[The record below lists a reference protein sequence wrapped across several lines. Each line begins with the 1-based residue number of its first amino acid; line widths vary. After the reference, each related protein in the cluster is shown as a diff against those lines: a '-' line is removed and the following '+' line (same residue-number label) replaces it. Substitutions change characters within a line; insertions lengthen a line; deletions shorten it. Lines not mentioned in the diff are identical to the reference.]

1 MSSAASQSNTTS
13 SNNESRH
20 SCVVGMGW
28 GDEGKGKIVDLLA
41 REFDVVVRFNGGA
54 NAGHTVR
61 IGDESFALHLLPS
74 GVLREKAVSVIGPG
88 VVVDPVALVEEIEG
102 LQSRGI
108 DLTGR
113 LLVSD
118 RAHLVM
124 PYHKL
129 EDRLRD
135 SGTQGQ
141 KIGTTAKGIGPCYA
155 EKMLRSSAFRM
166 IDLVHLDRQAERLR
180 AVCERKRSTLMAM
193 GADDASL
200 NDGAIEFEAILSTL
214 KSTQPKLLKFV
225 ADTTAWLDDAVSSGR
240 QLLFESA
247 NGMLLDIDH
256 GTFPYVT
263 ASHTGLNGV
272 SAGAGV
278 SPHLVRRCVGV
289 SKAYATRVGN
299 GPFPSELQDER
310 GDRIREVG
318 REYGTTTGRPRRCG
332 WLDAVSLRQTKLL
345 GGVTEIAMMHMDT
358 LSGMDEVGICTGY
371 RLRGESLRSIPADSE
386 DYAAVEPEFEM
397 LPGWRADISRVTQFE
412 ALPAEAQNY
421 IGRVEAL
428 VGAPISMV
436 SVGPERNQT
445 IHRS

>member
-1 MSSAASQSNTTS
+1 MSSAASQSN
-13 SNNESRH
+13 SNQQDGRKGH
-20 SCVVGMGW
+20 TCVVGMGW

-41 REFDVVVRFNGGA
+41 GEFDVVVRFNGGA

-61 IGDESFALHLLPS
+61 IGDDSFALHLLPS
-74 GVLREKAVSVIGPG
+74 GVLRDKAVSVIGPG

-102 LQSRGI
+102 LESRGI
-108 DLTGR
+108 DLAGR

-124 PYHKL
+124 PYHKV

-135 SGTQGQ
+135 SGSQGK

-166 IDLVHLDRQAERLR
+166 VDLVHLERHTDRLK
-180 AVCERKRSTLMAM
+180 AVCERKRAILIAM
-193 GADDASL
+193 GADDASVGGYSIGF
-200 NDGAIEFEAILSTL
+200 DEIRSTL
-214 KSTQPKLLKFV
+214 ESTQRKLSKYV
-225 ADTTAWLDDAVSSGR
+225 VETTAWLEDAVADGR

-256 GTFPYVT
+256 GTYPYVT

-272 SAGAGV
+272 PAGAGV

-289 SKAYATRVGN
+289 TKAYATRVGN
-299 GPFPSELQDER
+299 GPFPSELLDER
-310 GDRIREVG
+310 GGRIREVG

-332 WLDAVSLRQTKLL
+332 WLDAVTLRQTKLL

-371 RLRGESLRSIPADSE
+371 RLRGETIRSYPADAE
-386 DYAAVEPEFEM
+386 DFAAVEPHIEM
-397 LPGWRADISRVTQFE
+397 LPGWDDDLSRVTQFG
-412 ALPAEAQNY
+412 ALPAEARNY
-421 IGRVEAL
+421 VLRVEEL

>member
-1 MSSAASQSNTTS
+1 MSA
-13 SNNESRH
+13 ESH
-20 SCVVGMGW
+20 HACVVGMGW

-41 REFDVVVRFNGGA
+41 GEFDVVVRFNGGA

-61 IGDESFALHLLPS
+61 IGADSFALHLLPS

-88 VVVDPVALVEEIEG
+88 VVVDPVALVEEIEA
-102 LQSRGI
+102 LESRGI
-108 DLTGR
+108 DLSGR
-113 LLVSD
+113 LMISD

-124 PYHKL
+124 PYHKV

-135 SGTQGQ
+135 SGTQGK

-166 IDLVHLDRQAERLR
+166 VDLVHLERQAERLK
-180 AVCERKRSTLMAM
+180 AVCDRKRAILTAM

-200 NDGAIEFEAILSTL
+200 AGGEVEFEQIRATLESTRQKLSR
-214 KSTQPKLLKFV
+214 FV
-225 ADTTAWLDDAVSSGR
+225 AETTAWLDDAVCKGR

-272 SAGAGV
+272 PAGAGV

-299 GPFPSELQDER
+299 GPFPSELMDER
-310 GDRIREVG
+310 GERIREVG
-318 REYGTTTGRPRRCG
+318 REYGTTTGRARRCG

-371 RLRGESLRSIPADSE
+371 HLRGETLRSIPADAE
-386 DYAAVEPEFEM
+386 EYAAVEPEFEM
-397 LPGWRADISRVTQFE
+397 LPGWKDDVSGVTQFD
-412 ALPAEAQNY
+412 ALPAEARQY
-421 IGRVEAL
+421 VQRVEEL
-428 VGAPISMV
+428 VGAPITMV

>member
-1 MSSAASQSNTTS
+1 MSSANSHGQQKHT
-13 SNNESRH
+13 
-20 SCVVGMGW
+20 CVVGMGW

-41 REFDVVVRFNGGA
+41 GDFDVVIRFNGGA

-61 IGDESFALHLLPS
+61 IGDDAFALHLLPS
-74 GVLREKAVSVIGPG
+74 GVLREQAVSVIGPG
-88 VVVDPVALVEEIEG
+88 VVVDPAGLVEEMVG
-102 LQSRGI
+102 LESRGI

-113 LLVSD
+113 LLISD

-135 SGTQGQ
+135 SGSQGK

-166 IDLVHLDRQAERLR
+166 VDLVHLDRNTDRLR
-180 AVCERKRSTLMAM
+180 SVCQRKRSILESM
-193 GADDASL
+193 GAEEASL
-200 NDGAIEFEAILSTL
+200 NDEALTFDGTLSML
-214 KSTQPKLLKFV
+214 QSVRKKLAGHV
-225 ADTTAWLDDAVSSGR
+225 RDTTTWLEHSVREGR
-240 QLLFESA
+240 NLLFESA

-272 SAGAGV
+272 PSGAGV

-299 GPFPSELQDER
+299 GPFPSELHDER

-332 WLDAVSLRQTKLL
+332 WLDAVTLRRSVVL

-358 LSGMDEVGICTGY
+358 LSGLPEVGICTGY
-371 RLRGESLRSIPADSE
+371 RLRGQLIGSIPADSDDLE
-386 DYAAVEPEFEM
+386 AVEPVFELVAGWQEDVSHVRRFED
-397 LPGWRADISRVTQFE
+397 LPVQARS
-412 ALPAEAQNY
+412 Y
-421 IGRVEAL
+421 IHRVEKL
-428 VGAPISMV
+428 VGATISMV

-445 IHRS
+445 IHRSR

>member
-1 MSSAASQSNTTS
+1 MSSASNQSNIGQE
-13 SNNESRH
+13 NRH
-20 SCVVGMGW
+20 ACVVGMGW

-41 REFDVVVRFNGGA
+41 GGFDVVVRFNGGA

-61 IGDESFALHLLPS
+61 IGDDSFALHLLPS
-74 GVLREKAVSVIGPG
+74 GVLRDKAISVIGPG
-88 VVVDPVALVEEIEG
+88 VVVDPIALIEEIEG
-102 LQSRGI
+102 LEARGI
-108 DLTGR
+108 DLAGR

-135 SGTQGQ
+135 SGTQGK

-166 IDLVHLDRQAERLR
+166 IDLVHLDRHTDRLK
-180 AVCERKRSTLMAM
+180 AVCERKAAVLEAM
-193 GADDASL
+193 GADDAGI
-200 NDGAIEFEAILSTL
+200 NTIAINYDEINSTL
-214 KSTQPKLLKFV
+214 EIAERKLSKYV
-225 ADTTAWLDDAVSSGR
+225 AETTSCLEDAVAKG
-240 QLLFESA
+240 QQVLFESA

-272 SAGAGV
+272 PAGAGV

-289 SKAYATRVGN
+289 TKAYATRVGN
-299 GPFPSELQDER
+299 GPFPSELLDER

-318 REYGTTTGRPRRCG
+318 REFGTTTGRPRRCG
-332 WLDAVSLRQTKLL
+332 WLDAVTLRQTKLL

-358 LSGMDEVGICTGY
+358 LSGMAEVGICTGY
-371 RLRGESLRSIPADSE
+371 SLRGEAIRSMPADSE
-386 DYAAVEPEFEM
+386 DFAAVDPHIEM
-397 LPGWRADISRVTQFE
+397 LPGWKDDVSGVTKFE
-412 ALPAEAQNY
+412 SLPAEARNY
-421 IGRVEAL
+421 VTQVEEL
-428 VGAPISMV
+428 VGAPITMV

-445 IHRS
+445 IHRT